1 MIIDIGAEL
10 TVCTKPLMKKLDLIY
25 RQDKV
30 IELITV
36 DGKKN
41 KTCGVVE
48 ETSIKIADANIPM
61 NIYIADSKDEAF
73 LIGGDWL
80 NRYQADISY
89 SKKKITFRAQGRK
102 FMIKLTTSQPKQKV
116 NYIEVED
123 TSPPTY
129 QSTFEISDNES
140 EAGTYTSTRSRV
152 TSIIEEL
159 NQKET
164 RKQQPI
170 IK

>member
-1 MIIDIGAEL
+1 MMIDTGVEL
-10 TVCTKPLMKKLDLIY
+10 TVCTKLLAKKLGLIY

-116 NYIEVED
+116 NYLG
-123 TSPPTY
+123 TGSPPPPAY
-129 QSTFEISDNES
+129 QPTIEISDEES
-140 EAGTYTSTRSRV
+140 EAETFTSARTRI
-152 TSIIEEL
+152 TNILEEL
-159 NQKET
+159 DQREA
-164 RKQQPI
+164 RGQQPI
-170 IK
+170 T